1 MSAVAG
7 YTATKAM
14 ELVSAALYGREPE
27 RDQRREDAAR
37 PGPPYQIAA
46 EKIAALVGVTLT
58 GGALARASLAMHY
71 GLALSW
77 SPLYLP
83 LRRNTPLAP
92 LTAGL
97 ATGAA
102 MSLLADEAMT
112 PLLGFSAPNRAYPLT
127 THLRGFVAHLV
138 FGVSVAGVTE
148 SLVGGTG
155 PAPMS
160 TPRRPG
166 PPTNPRGAVVRT
178 QPLSTTLPQQPQR
191 SGSQHPPSQ
200 HHPSRP
206 QQQLT
211 AAEEG
216 DRPAGSGWWMG
227 RLALLPV
234 ACCALP
240 GLLAAGITV
249 STGTVV
255 GGVVGAA
262 LLAAGAV
269 LAVLTI
275 RRRRRAATA
284 DDAAAAGGGR
294 GGCC

>member
-1 MSAVAG
+1 
-7 YTATKAM
+7 
-14 ELVSAALYGREPE
+14 
-27 RDQRREDAAR
+27 
-37 PGPPYQIAA
+37 
-46 EKIAALVGVTLT
+46 
-58 GGALARASLAMHY
+58 
-71 GLALSW
+71 
-77 SPLYLP
+77 
-83 LRRNTPLAP
+83 
-92 LTAGL
+92 
-97 ATGAA
+97 
-102 MSLLADEAMT
+102 
-112 PLLGFSAPNRAYPLT
+112 
-127 THLRGFVAHLV
+127 
-138 FGVSVAGVTE
+138 
-148 SLVGGTG
+148 
-155 PAPMS
+155 
-160 TPRRPG
+160 
-166 PPTNPRGAVVRT
+166 VRT

-191 SGSQHPPSQ
+191 PGSQHPPSQ

-206 QQQLT
+206 QQLT

-227 RLALLPV
+227 LLALLPV

-249 STGTVV
+249 STGAVV